1 MNHEIMIPFNFDTS
15 FIEKKLQDDG
25 YSEVMNQL
33 TERAQEQMMKQ
44 LPTSGGCY
52 DRWNMKQIERK
63 IDWYKFFSDR
73 MNKWFEVWISEHGQE
88 IIDEAA
94 LLMAKRGAS
103 RKAWREVLA
112 EYQEEQNQG

>member
-33 TERAQEQMMKQ
+33 TKRAEEQMMKQ
-44 LPTSGGCY
+44 LPTNGGY
-52 DRWNMKQIERK
+52 NRWNEKPTEKK
-63 IDWYKFFSDR
+63 IDWHKFFSDR
-73 MNKWFEVWISEHGQE
+73 MNRWFEAWISEHSQE

-103 RKAWREVLA
+103 RKAWRDVLA
-112 EYQEEQNQG
+112 EYQDERQ

>member
-25 YSEVMNQL
+25 YDEVTRQL
-33 TERAQEQMMKQ
+33 TEKSEKQMMRQ
-44 LPTSGGCY
+44 LPTKGGGY
-52 DRWNMKQIERK
+52 DRWNKKPIEK
-63 IDWYKFFSDR
+63 EIDWRKFFSDK
-73 MNKWFEVWISEHGQE
+73 MDGWFEAWIFEHGQE

-94 LLMAKRGAS
+94 LLMVKRGAS

-112 EYQEEQNQG
+112 EHQEERQ